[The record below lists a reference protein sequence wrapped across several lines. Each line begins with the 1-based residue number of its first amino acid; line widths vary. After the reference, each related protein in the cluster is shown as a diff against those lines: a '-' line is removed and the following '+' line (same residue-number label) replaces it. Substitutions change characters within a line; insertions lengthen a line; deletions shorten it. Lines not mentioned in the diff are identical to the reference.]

1 MDPSQAPMCVLNET
15 LPIASPASADELI
28 QSYFPSAPG
37 TIAALESG
45 TTLLVTG
52 CGDGE
57 IVHALARRFPRS
69 LFAGIDDS
77 DWNIATARRQAL
89 ALGLA
94 NVWFEAGDITSH
106 GFGGIFHLV
115 VSLEEASS
123 TSLLDRLAGLH
134 DSLRR
139 NGLLFFQPAS
149 GAVSHRLLEAG
160 FASVRSVTFTVD
172 SERPLYLARR

>member
-1 MDPSQAPMCVLNET
+1 MCVLNES
-15 LPIASPASADELI
+15 LALASPVTADQLVER
-28 QSYFPSAPG
+28 YFPAAPG
-37 TIAALESG
+37 TLAALESG
-45 TTLLVTG
+45 TTLLLTG

-57 IVHALARRFPRS
+57 VVHELARRFPRS

-106 GFGGIFHLV
+106 GFGGIFHV
-115 VSLEEASS
+115 VASLEEDTASLP
-123 TSLLDRLAGLH
+123 LLARLNGLH

-139 NGLLFFQPAS
+139 NGTLFFQPAA

-160 FASVRSVTFTVD
+160 FEAVRSVTFSD
-172 SERPLYLARR
+172 DAERPLYLARR

>member
-1 MDPSQAPMCVLNET
+1 MCVLNET
-15 LPIASPASADELI
+15 LAPRLTADQLVER
-28 QSYFPSAPG
+28 YFPAAPG

-45 TTLLVTG
+45 TTFLVTG

-57 IVHALARRFPRS
+57 VVHELARRFPRS

-106 GFGGIFHLV
+106 GFGGIFHFV
-115 VSLEEASS
+115 ASLEEN
-123 TSLLDRLAGLH
+123 TSAPVLARLDGLH

-139 NGLLFFQPAS
+139 NGLLFFQPAP

-160 FASVRSVTFTVD
+160 FDAVRSVTFADD